1 MVQRLGA
8 DVVVSTVA
16 IALKL
21 KAGAAH
27 DAGRRH
33 EAELLLKQGLI
44 LLDALAEIRQVS
56 EELDSI
62 RLVRV
67 DLPDRKGG
75 TL

>member
-1 MVQRLGA
+1 MVQRLGTDA
-8 DVVVSTVA
+8 VVSTAA

-44 LLDALAEIRQVS
+44 LLDALAEIREIQ
-56 EELDSI
+56 ERLDSLS
-62 RLVRV
+62 LVRM
-67 DLPDRKGG
+67 DLADRGG
-75 TL
+75 

>member
-44 LLDALAEIRQVS
+44 LLDALAEIREVQ
-56 EELDSI
+56 ERLDSI
-62 RLVRV
+62 KLVA
-67 DLPDRKGG
+67 LK
-75 TL
+75 